1 MESAHC
7 QLLSWHYCT
16 FSHFT
21 DKQILW
27 KLKTMFSQIL
37 DNELIIKR
45 VMVPSQVLLKVLP
58 KKKWFGIR
66 RKFLKL
72 LGNWKM
78 DKAMLKLRS
87 IITKDWLKK
96 CYPPEILWQFFFL
109 RNVIFVIAIWVATS
123 LIFKICVIWKMSDLW
138 WTVLALIIVIVFFE
152 KDYGCRLALLLLV
165 SRTCY

>member
-45 VMVPSQVLLKVLP
+45 VIVPSQVLLKILP
-58 KKKWFGIR
+58 KKKKKWFGIR

-78 DKAMLKLRS
+78 DKAMLKLRF
-87 IITKDWLKK
+87 IITENWLKK
-96 CYPPEILWQFFFL
+96 HYPPEILWQIFFF
-109 RNVIFVIAIWVATS
+109 F
-123 LIFKICVIWKMSDLW
+123 F
-138 WTVLALIIVIVFFE
+138 FFE
-152 KDYGCRLALLLLV
+152 KCNLCYCHMSCYFTYIQNLCYLENEWFVVNCACFNYSDSFLWKGLWLLILAD
-165 SRTCY
+165 